1 MRIAPIPPLSM
12 LVNFI
17 LAIYVFKNYFGGGG
31 TWVAQFAKHLIL
43 DFGSGHD
50 LIVWGIG
57 PRVVLCA
64 DSAQPAW
71 DSLSPCL
78 SASPPF
84 VHAFSLSLSQNK

>member
-1 MRIAPIPPLSM
+1 M

-43 DFGSGHD
+43 DFGSG
-50 LIVWGIG
+50 
-57 PRVVLCA
+57 RVLMVCGFEPHVRLYA
-64 DSAQPAW
+64 DSAEPAW
-71 DSLSPCL
+71 DYLSPCL